1 MRDYLKRAIERKVDC
16 LISMESEEGMCS
28 YLGAREHVELPRLFD
43 DPVSVTEL

>member
-1 MRDYLKRAIERKVDC
+1 MERKAGR
-16 LISMESEEGMCS
+16 LRSMEGEEYMSS